1 MADSAEKKI
10 LSRQRFKTRWKE
22 IDGYYRKDSKQ
33 EDGSLCQY
41 RDPRQGAKGW
51 MAAKAKILI
60 NAGKKKN
67 ILYLMQMSWTM
78 LHFHC
83 EQ

>member
-1 MADSAEKKI
+1 MADSDEEKI

-41 RDPRQGAKGW
+41 RDPRQDAKGW
-51 MAAKAKILI
+51 MAVKAKISI
-60 NAGKKKN
+60 NAGEKEN
-67 ILYLMQMSWTM
+67 ILYLVQM
-78 LHFHC
+78 
-83 EQ
+83 